1 VYHGAKPTEVSLA
14 PNAFTAS
21 TDAAKGGK
29 GGAVDTVL
37 APDGTD
43 GAFGIY
49 HAVTP

>member
-1 VYHGAKPTEVSLA
+1 VYHGTKPTEVNLA

-21 TDAAKGGK
+21 IVASKGGK

-43 GAFGIY
+43 GAVGIY